1 MNWGAMQ
8 GQGQGAASRAPSPA
22 GARSPLRP
30 LALLWRLLHRAPGA
44 AEWGGGCQSGS
55 VYAPPRPGVPP
66 SLEER
71 RTLRAQSSVPV
82 DGVERLHQAQALPG
96 LPGLWVGE
104 RITKCLH
111 FRLERGCPSSGPA
124 QFTGGVTEAQ
134 GGEGTASCVLHTS
147 LVCAS
152 ETRRPWT
159 PALGGFSHPVAL
171 HLCEGTGGLTT
182 GAWRGPRGSSP
193 TLGPQ
198 GRHCEVP
205 SDGCGQRGVSFEL
218 S

>member
-55 VYAPPRPGVPP
+55 VHAPPRPGVPP

-104 RITKCLH
+104 RITKCLDESNIFPPLPKIKMTH
-111 FRLERGCPSSGPA
+111 SSG
-124 QFTGGVTEAQ
+124 QTDVMSGKDTSGCTGKRY
-134 GGEGTASCVLHTS
+134 GGN
-147 LVCAS
+147 
-152 ETRRPWT
+152 
-159 PALGGFSHPVAL
+159 
-171 HLCEGTGGLTT
+171 
-182 GAWRGPRGSSP
+182 
-193 TLGPQ
+193 
-198 GRHCEVP
+198 
-205 SDGCGQRGVSFEL
+205 
-218 S
+218 